1 MNNMKRLMMLMAML
15 VPMALA
21 AQKSPVD
28 KLFEKYAN
36 QKGFTTVNISGKLLG
51 FAGKMDTGDPET
63 SKMLSNLTGI
73 RILTVEDESIT
84 GKLDFYNELEDG
96 GFSEN
101 NTYESLMDVTEDDQI
116 VRFYARDAGGGKFSE
131 LLLIV
136 GGDDNTLISIRGLID
151 PENIGKITGALD
163 IDAKDIKVDVQKGG
177 EK

>member
-1 MNNMKRLMMLMAML
+1 MKRWIMFVAML
-15 VPMALA
+15 VPLALA

-51 FAGKMDTGDPET
+51 FAGKMDTGNPET
-63 SKMLSNLTGI
+63 SKMLNNLTGI
-73 RILTVEDESIT
+73 RILSVDDDDLN
-84 GKLDFYNELEDG
+84 KQVDFYTELDKE
-96 GFSEN
+96 GFLKN

-116 VRFYARDAGGGKFSE
+116 VRFYAREAEGGKFSE
-131 LLLIV
+131 LLLVV
-136 GGDDNTLISIRGLID
+136 GGKDDNTLISIRGLID

-163 IDAKDIKVDVQKGG
+163 IDVDVKKG

>member
-1 MNNMKRLMMLMAML
+1 MKRLIMFVAML
-15 VPMALA
+15 VPLALA

-51 FAGKMDTGDPET
+51 FAGKLDTGNPET
-63 SKMLSNLTGI
+63 SKMLNNLTGI
-73 RILTVEDESIT
+73 RILSVDDDDLN
-84 GKLDFYNELEDG
+84 KQVDFYTELDKE
-96 GFSEN
+96 GFFKN

-116 VRFYARDAGGGKFSE
+116 VRFYARETEGGKFSE
-131 LLLIV
+131 LLLVV
-136 GGDDNTLISIRGLID
+136 GGKDDNTLISIRGLID

-163 IDAKDIKVDVQKGG
+163 IDVDVKKG

>member
-1 MNNMKRLMMLMAML
+1 MKRLIMFVAML
-15 VPMALA
+15 VPLALA

-51 FAGKMDTGDPET
+51 FAGKLDTGNPET
-63 SKMLSNLTGI
+63 SKMLNNLTGI
-73 RILTVEDESIT
+73 RILSVDDDDLN
-84 GKLDFYNELEDG
+84 KQVDFYTELDKE
-96 GFSEN
+96 GFFKN

-116 VRFYARDAGGGKFSE
+116 VRFYARETNGGKFSE
-131 LLLIV
+131 LLLVV
-136 GGDDNTLISIRGLID
+136 GGKDDNTLISIRGLID

-163 IDAKDIKVDVQKGG
+163 IDVDVTKG